1 MKASTNL
8 QRFHNRTTYYLS
20 ILGYFLLLA
29 AFVGGL
35 YYATRQ
41 IDYIWR
47 WYQVPQ
53 YFAYKETVEIYV
65 DADGDVKEIRTE
77 GGKTVIQV
85 KDLDGKLLTYDIPSK
100 ADVRVSDGDM
110 LSAGDALA
118 SYTKWKPGLL
128 LQGLWLT
135 LKASVYS
142 IFFGI
147 IIGVCGGIAR
157 ISPNPIFKWTS
168 ITYVEL
174 VRGSP
179 LMVQMLIWY
188 FVLGTVVNTM
198 LANRGI
204 AQLPPLWFGIASLSF
219 FSGAYIT
226 ETVRAGIQ
234 SIHRGQIEA
243 SRSLGMSYVQSMRH
257 VILPQALRRILPPL
271 AGEFI
276 GLIKDSSLLG
286 IIAVRDLTKAA
297 REATTTSLMPFE
309 FYFVCAVLY
318 LSLTFTLSMFVH
330 YLERRMSS

>member
-20 ILGYFLLLA
+20 VLGYFLLLA

-53 YFAYKETVEIYV
+53 YFAYKDTVEIHAE
-65 DADGDVKEIRTE
+65 ADGDVDEIRIE
-77 GGKTVIQV
+77 GGKTIIQV
-85 KDLDGKLLTYDIPSK
+85 KDLDGKLTTYDIPSK

-168 ITYVEL
+168 MTYVEL

-188 FVLGTVVNTM
+188 FVLGTVINTM

-219 FSGAYIT
+219 FAGAYIT

-243 SRSLGMSYVQSMRH
+243 SRSLGMSYVQSMRY

-309 FYFVCAVLY
+309 FYFVCAILY

-330 YLERRMSS
+330 YLERRMAS

>member
-29 AFVGGL
+29 AFIGGL

-85 KDLDGKLLTYDIPSK
+85 KDLDGKLVTYDIPSK

-110 LSAGDALA
+110 LSSGDTLA

-243 SRSLGMSYVQSMRH
+243 SRSLGMSYVQAMRY

-330 YLERRMSS
+330 YLERRMAS

>member
-1 MKASTNL
+1 MKVSTNL

-20 ILGYFLLLA
+20 ILGYFFILA
-29 AFVGGL
+29 AVFGSL

-41 IDYIWR
+41 IDYTWR

-53 YFAYKETVEIYV
+53 YFAYKDTVEIH
-65 DADGDVKEIRTE
+65 AETDGDVDEIRTD

-85 KDLDGKLLTYDIPSK
+85 KDLDGKLTTYDIPSK

-110 LSAGDALA
+110 LSTGDALA
-118 SYTKWKPGLL
+118 SYTRWKPGLL

-168 ITYVEL
+168 ITYVEF

-179 LMVQMLIWY
+179 LMVQMLLWY
-188 FVLGTVVNTM
+188 FVLGTVINTM
-198 LANRGI
+198 LAKQGLN
-204 AQLPPLWFGIASLSF
+204 QLPPLWFGIASLSF
-219 FSGAYIT
+219 FAGAYIT

-243 SRSLGMSYVQSMRH
+243 SRSLGMSYIQSMRH

-309 FYFVCAVLY
+309 FYFVCALLY

-330 YLERRMSS
+330 YLERRMAS

>member
-1 MKASTNL
+1 MKVSTNL

-20 ILGYFLLLA
+20 ILGYFLLLTG
-29 AFVGGL
+29 FVGGL

-53 YFAYKETVEIYV
+53 YFAYKDTVEIHAE
-65 DADGDVKEIRTE
+65 ADGDVDEIRTE
-77 GGKTVIQV
+77 GGKTIIQV
-85 KDLDGKLLTYDIPSK
+85 KDLDGKLVTYDIPSK
-100 ADVRVSDGDM
+100 ADIRVSDGDM
-110 LSAGDALA
+110 LSSGDALA
-118 SYTKWKPGLL
+118 SYTTWKPGLL

-330 YLERRMSS
+330 YLERRMAS